1 MSETFWVAV
10 AVALIGAIA
19 SVVNVWISSKNAGK
33 ITKVQ
38 TAVNGN
44 SDWLR
49 KKVDDLTER
58 NTALEDRINHDR

>member
-10 AVALIGAIA
+10 AVAMIGACA
-19 SVVNVWISSKNAGK
+19 SVINVWISSKNAGK
-33 ITKVQ
+33 INRVQ
-38 TAVNGN
+38 TSVNGN

-58 NTALEDRINHDR
+58 NTALEERINHDR